1 VGASALLSVNF
12 VPAATGL
19 ATGRLRIGDDSFNL
33 AGTGLGV
40 TLTYSYR
47 VAGASTTVSSG
58 GSVNFTP
65 VAVGGRS
72 EAEFLV
78 ANTGTAATS
87 VTSIS
92 LSTTGT
98 IFTIS
103 GVPALPAR
111 LEPGSTLAFSVS
123 FSPAALG
130 PQTSTLR
137 VDNATFTLSGNG
149 TQPPALPGYRIEGA
163 GPNIDPLQ
171 QPAVRLTLG
180 QQYPLP
186 LTGTLTMAFNSAVFS
201 ADPSVQFATGGRT
214 VNFTIP
220 ANATSAVFPDGSNQ
234 IRLQSGTVAGSI
246 TLTPSFAT
254 EGGINLTPTN
264 PPGLTLTIPES
275 APRLLNVV
283 LQAKT
288 ANTITLAIT
297 GYATGRS
304 ITQMTF
310 DFTPATGEN
319 VQTTRLS
326 LNVESNFLAW
336 YQSMPSQQFGS
347 MFTAT
352 VPFTL
357 AGDIED
363 ATTVADTIQ
372 SVNVTLV
379 NRQGNSNAM
388 SLNLR

>member
-1 VGASALLSVNF
+1 
-12 VPAATGL
+12 
-19 ATGRLRIGDDSFNL
+19 
-33 AGTGLGV
+33 
-40 TLTYSYR
+40 
-47 VAGASTTVSSG
+47 
-58 GSVNFTP
+58 
-65 VAVGGRS
+65 
-72 EAEFLV
+72 
-78 ANTGTAATS
+78 
-87 VTSIS
+87 
-92 LSTTGT
+92 
-98 IFTIS
+98 
-103 GVPALPAR
+103 
-111 LEPGSTLAFSVS
+111 
-123 FSPAALG
+123 
-130 PQTSTLR
+130 
-137 VDNATFTLSGNG
+137 
-149 TQPPALPGYRIEGA
+149 
-163 GPNIDPLQ
+163 
-171 QPAVRLTLG
+171 
-180 QQYPLP
+180 
-186 LTGTLTMAFNSAVFS
+186 
-201 ADPSVQFATGGRT
+201 
-214 VNFTIP
+214 
-220 ANATSAVFPDGSNQ
+220 VFPDGSNQ